1 MQRIS
6 EIEYIASEEEI
17 KELIE
22 QGYEPISDLRQ
33 AMEHNLLKDSKN
45 IRVYIDHKRKIVDV
59 YSQYREI
66 PYPCLLKDGVDVAEQ
81 RVKEQTLEL
90 FGYKY
95 Q

>member
-1 MQRIS
+1 MQKIS
-6 EIEYIASEEEI
+6 KIEYIASEEEI
-17 KELIE
+17 KELIN
-22 QGYEPISDLRQ
+22 QGYEPISDLQQ
-33 AMEHNLLKDSKN
+33 AMEHNLLKGSKGVK
-45 IRVYIDHKRKIVDV
+45 VYIDHKRKIVDV

-81 RVKEQTLEL
+81 RRKEQRQEL